1 MGHHSAY
8 CAVNHDWVWSDTME
22 LPGNDIAVLVNHLY
36 QLELALIGTWSLL
49 HLWQY
54 PFTARTL
61 YSTEDSFALKQTNK
75 SIKRSAGTER
85 RHEITKSAG
94 EDRNGEERKEAF
106 FALPVIPRALFFSIF
121 VFLLISDFLLLRL

>member
-22 LPGNDIAVLVNHLY
+22 LPGNDIAILVNHLY

-61 YSTEDSFALKQTNK
+61 YSTEASFALKQTNK

-94 EDRNGEERKEAF
+94 EDRNGEERKEASPF
-106 FALPVIPRALFFSIF
+106 SLFLSSPFYSIS
-121 VFLLISDFLLLRL
+121 VFLPISDFSPPFL